1 MSSVLSVTGTCVS
14 LIEHMNGAIMALH
27 GQLHVSQVSQ
37 AMVIPNADA
46 LWRSQAV

>member
-14 LIEHMNGAIMALH
+14 LIEHMSGAIMALH